1 MDVNGLPFRLIAGAA
16 DFGFAANAEGARI
29 ADGLAFDAASGNVH
43 LASQQEAPRLNEDEN
58 FARLMASSPAP
69 VADPLGGFAWWQPLP
84 PEIDAEHGVIR
95 LSGFAPG
102 AKDLKLAVPPAGE
115 SVPSDLMLGADDV
128 LYVARAGRVV
138 LHDLRDRWPD
148 QELAHAA
155 LRADL
160 LAPSPSGGGWAFD
173 KARRKLMRLRGV
185 PLRDFGGDDDGAA
198 RFAPLEP
205 NRNPPRLVTVPHG
218 TIPSGF
224 TVVSLAAS
232 AQGKLALLAWQSGAD
247 AALFLYGADGFA
259 EHGRLTG
266 LRFPYALTWDGE
278 DRVAV
283 MAAEGNAPAR
293 QAWCYGIAGA
303 PVAGRALLPDGRV
316 FPLPLGWAGKWCN
329 AAGPRARHLQAPS
342 PDGLPDAVRPLHAL
356 SIGRNA
362 RSGRVLIGPIDGQAA
377 GTVWH
382 RIYAEAALADG
393 TAIDLQLYASDQRAD
408 PAMPAG
414 PADAGWALHRLVPRG
429 QDDSPA
435 GTPIAAWLAE
445 PSEVPLAPALLG
457 CPSQPGKAGLFM
469 VLIQH
474 AGQKVR
480 RLEGRY
486 LWIVVTLRGDSQ
498 ATPELA
504 ALRCYAH
511 RLSWRDRYLP
521 DFYGET
527 LSGSDATEA
536 GAATPHDFMERL
548 LHAHEGVL
556 TEIEGRIA
564 ASWQMT
570 DPATAPAAALPWIG
584 QWLGIAQ
591 RKGEAPERMRQRLLA
606 APYTAQMGGT
616 CGGLLA
622 ALELATGGKLLTGGR
637 IDPGRRVPA
646 PGELAVVRAGDVAL
660 RALMLALGPEGQ
672 GLFLTGGAITRGDI
686 VVVEGFRLRRTF
698 ATILGADLADEGD
711 PLTLGMA
718 TSGNSFVGDTLILG
732 DAARDE
738 LLALYAPEI
747 DAARGDTDAVAAFY
761 ARLAWRVMVLVRGV
775 DDRAELRRLTDVVAE
790 SVPAHVEPHVHQAR
804 NPLIV
809 GAASLVG
816 VDTYLSEPE
825 PFQRVKLGD
834 TVLGAG
840 DFVAGTGMLDPRAD
854 GPVPSSPT
862 AAAEGPHS
870 VWVGNAFTLSALASK
885 AGSGGPINRY
895 IWMWDKEP

>member
-16 DFGFAANAEGARI
+16 DFGFAADAEGARI
-29 ADGLAFDAASGNVH
+29 ADGLAFDPGSGNLY
-43 LASQQEAPRLNEDEN
+43 LASQQEAPRPREDET

-84 PEIDAEHGVIR
+84 PEMEADHGVIR
-95 LSGFAPG
+95 LSGFAAG
-102 AKDLKLAVPPAGE
+102 SVDLKLTIAPVGE
-115 SVPSDLMLGADDV
+115 TVPSDMMLDADDV
-128 LYVARAGRVV
+128 LWVARGGRVV

-148 QELAHAA
+148 QELAHAT

-173 KARRKLMRLRGV
+173 KARRRLMRLRGV
-185 PLRDFGGDDDGAA
+185 PLRDFGGDGDGAA

-205 NRNPPRLVTVPHG
+205 NRDPPRLVAVPRG
-218 TIPSGF
+218 TIPGGF
-224 TVVSLAAS
+224 TAISLAAS

-247 AALFLYGADGFA
+247 AALFLFGAQGFV
-259 EHGRLTG
+259 EHGRLAG
-266 LRFPYALTWDGE
+266 LRFPYALAWDGE

-283 MAAEGNAPAR
+283 MAAEGAAPAR
-293 QAWCYGIAGA
+293 QAWCYAIAGA
-303 PVAGRALLPDGRV
+303 PAAHRPLLPDGRV
-316 FPLPLGWAGKWCN
+316 FPLPQAWAGKWCN
-329 AAGPRARHLQAPS
+329 AAGLRARHLQAATPE
-342 PDGLPDAVRPLHAL
+342 GLPDAVRPLHAL

-393 TAIDLQLYASDQRAD
+393 TAIDLQLSASDQRGDPALPADLAD
-408 PAMPAG
+408 PA
-414 PADAGWALHRLVPRG
+414 WALHRLVPQG
-429 QDDSPA
+429 QGDNPP
-435 GTPIAAWLAE
+435 GTPIAAWLAQ
-445 PSEVPLAPALLG
+445 PSEVPHAPPLLS
-457 CPSQPGKAGLFM
+457 CPPQPGKAGLFT
-469 VLIQH
+469 VLVQQP
-474 AGQKVR
+474 GQQVR
-480 RLEGRY
+480 RLTGRY

-527 LSGSDATEA
+527 LSGSDAAEI
-536 GAATPHDFMERL
+536 GAATPHDFMERM

-570 DPATAPAAALPWIG
+570 DPATAPSAALPWIG

-591 RKGEAPERMRQRLLA
+591 RKGEAPERMRQRLLT
-606 APYTAQMGGT
+606 APYTAALGGT

-622 ALELATGGKLLTGGR
+622 ALELASGGKLLTGGR
-637 IDPGRRVPA
+637 IDRGRRVPA

-660 RALMLALGPEGQ
+660 RGLMLALNPEGQ
-672 GLFLTGGAITRGDI
+672 GLFLTGGGVTRGDI

-698 ATILGADLADEGD
+698 ATILGADLADEAD

-718 TSGNSFVGDTLILG
+718 TSGNSHVGDTLILG

-747 DAARGDTDAVAAFY
+747 DAARGDRDAVAAFY
-761 ARLAWRVMVLVRGV
+761 ARLAWRVLVLVRGV
-775 DDRAELRRLTDVVAE
+775 DDRAELRRLADVVAE
-790 SVPAHVEPHVHQAR
+790 SVPAHVEPQVHQAR
-804 NPLIV
+804 SPLIV

-816 VDTYLSEPE
+816 IDTYLAEPE
-825 PFQRVKLGD
+825 PFQRVKLGE
-834 TVLGAG
+834 TALGAG

-854 GPVPSSPT
+854 GPVPSSPV
-862 AAAEGPHS
+862 AAAQGPHS

-885 AGSGGPINRY
+885 PGGGGPINRY
-895 IWMWDKEP
+895 VWMWDKEP